1 MQYNFN
7 WQIKTR
13 PPIDLKKISK
23 VMTQAAR
30 LLKLKANLEISILL
44 VGDGKIRSLNKE
56 YRHKDK
62 ITDVLSFSQQEGP
75 VIAEPSGQ
83 CNLGD
88 IVVSWPQVKR
98 QAVKYG
104 VTPEKELAFLI
115 IHGLLHLLGYDDET
129 QSQYDKMEKIQNKIL
144 ASVYD

>member
-1 MQYNFN
+1 MA
-7 WQIKTR
+7 
-13 PPIDLKKISK
+13 
-23 VMTQAAR
+23 QAAR
-30 LLKLKANLEISILL
+30 LLKLKANLEFSILL
-44 VGDGKIRSLNKE
+44 VGDGRIRSLNKQ

-75 VIAEPSGQ
+75 AMVAPSGQ

-98 QAVKYG
+98 QAVKYS

-115 IHGLLHLLGYDDET
+115 IHGLLHLLGYDDKT